1 MIHCTDYLSLI
12 QSIPAHRTAL
22 IEDGQFYTYG
32 MLASEACRL
41 RSLVPEHET
50 ARVVWIRESSVHGQL
65 VQFLALSGT
74 SRIPVIV
81 PAGMKSVPESLISEE
96 IPGKACMGVL
106 TSGSTGLPKLWFR
119 TLDSWAS
126 FFPIQNKIFGMT
138 RQTRLFAQGSLAFTG
153 NLNLYLSLLSVG
165 ASILTASPVN
175 PSVWSREIELHHADA
190 LYLIPSKLR
199 LLAKYAS
206 HPCPGIRTILAG
218 SQSLGRGDMVHLKAA
233 YPDSCCFL
241 YYGASELS
249 YVTWLTDREM
259 NENPACIG
267 KPFPGV
273 DVTLCNGEIY
283 VDTPYSA
290 MGITGPYSV
299 GDTGY
304 MDCDGYLYFNGRK
317 DNVYNIHGRK
327 VSAVKIENALNC
339 LPQIQEAAVIYE
351 NNALR
356 AHVVLPAPNPSGQD
370 AAALRRVIKREL
382 RNYLESWEIPRD
394 IVFHKDLPKNN
405 SGKTVKGLL
414 SAEESITV

>member
-1 MIHCTDYLSLI
+1 MKHSIDYLSMI

-32 MLASEACRL
+32 SLTGEACHI
-41 RSLVPEHET
+41 RSLAPDSSGLSV
-50 ARVVWIRESSVHGQL
+50 AWIRAASVHDQL

-74 SRIPVIV
+74 SRVPVIV
-81 PAGMKSVPESLISEE
+81 PSDMKAVSESFITEE
-96 IPGKACMGVL
+96 IPDRACMAVL
-106 TSGSTGLPKLWFR
+106 TSGSTGRPKLWFR

-126 FFPIQNKIFGMT
+126 FFPTQNTIFGIT
-138 RQTRLFAQGSLAFTG
+138 AETRLFCQGSLAFTG
-153 NLNLYLSLLSVG
+153 NLNLYLSLLSLG
-165 ASILTASPVN
+165 ASIITASPVN
-175 PSVWSREIELHHADA
+175 PSVWCREIELHHGNA

-199 LLAKYAS
+199 LLAKYTS
-206 HPCPGIRTILAG
+206 HPCPDIRTILAG
-218 SQSLGRGDMVHLKAA
+218 SQSLGRRDMVLLKAV
-233 YPDSCCFL
+233 YPVSCCYL

-259 NENPACIG
+259 NDNPSCIG

-290 MGITGPYSV
+290 IGITGPYSV

-304 MDCDGYLYFNGRK
+304 MDRDGYLYFNGRK

-327 VSAVKIENALNC
+327 VSAVKIENALNS
-339 LPQIQEAAVIYE
+339 LPQVQEAAVIFQ

-356 AHVVLPAPNPSGQD
+356 AHVVLPAPNAPGQD
-370 AAALRRVIKREL
+370 AAALRRTIKRQL
-382 RNYLESWEIPRD
+382 NDYLESWEIPRD
-394 IVFHKDLPKNN
+394 IIFHKNLPKNN

-414 SAEESITV
+414 SAKE